1 MYVTKVLN
9 KCLTRN
15 YLQDC
20 CYNHLSHGD
29 YVEICSCNEPIRS
42 GNHLTNYT
50 KCLWLQK
57 KPFKLNMIFMF
68 CINTK
73 RNKSDHPMIA
83 RHQMC
88 SSVVRFQAELHRD
101 YAEGGAGGG
110 L

>member
-1 MYVTKVLN
+1 MNQSDLEN
-9 KCLTRN
+9 L
-15 YLQDC
+15 
-20 CYNHLSHGD
+20 
-29 YVEICSCNEPIRS
+29 

-73 RNKSDHPMIA
+73 RNKSDPPTIA
-83 RHQMC
+83 RCQMG

-110 L
+110 ALVPPHFFEKIKIN

>member
-1 MYVTKVLN
+1 MVIMYRYAAVMNQSDLEN
-9 KCLTRN
+9 L
-15 YLQDC
+15 
-20 CYNHLSHGD
+20 
-29 YVEICSCNEPIRS
+29 

-73 RNKSDHPMIA
+73 RNKSDPPTIA
-83 RHQMC
+83 RCQMC

-101 YAEGGAGGG
+101 YAEGGGG